1 MDYAIRAKLFAA
13 AVALG
18 LGLLAAPQADAASQ
32 CKTLKLLPGVVQ
44 VYATVDAGAV
54 GDSAFCTA
62 DFACPTGSNKVE
74 VFGTALATSRDAVIA
89 VDNTANLSSGE
100 QVSANCITTV
110 VGNGK
115 RISVSTCNAKA
126 VAPVNKGT
134 ADTSA
139 CSAYAEGPAGSRVA
153 ANATCFC
160 GT

>member
-13 AVALG
+13 VAALG
-18 LGLLAAPQADAASQ
+18 LGLLAAPHADAASQ

-44 VYATVDAGAV
+44 VYATVDGAAA

-62 DFACPTGSNKVE
+62 DFACPTGSTKVE
-74 VFGTALATSRDAVIA
+74 VFGTALATTRDAVIA

-100 QVSANCITTV
+100 QVSSNCIATV

-115 RISVSTCNAKA
+115 RVSVSTCNAKA
-126 VAPVNKGT
+126 EAPANKGT

-139 CSAYAEGPAGSRVA
+139 CSVYAESPAGARVG